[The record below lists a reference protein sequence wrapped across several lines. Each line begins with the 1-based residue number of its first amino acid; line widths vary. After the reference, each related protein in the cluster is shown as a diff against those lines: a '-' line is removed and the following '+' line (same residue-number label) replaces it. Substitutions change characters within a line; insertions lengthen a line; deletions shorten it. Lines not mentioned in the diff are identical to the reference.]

1 MTAMRNLQQIHEEIE
16 RLSEERTE
24 LWHRLSLRHDPDVRA
39 EIHGIDERLND
50 LWDEHRTL
58 RARLR
63 WGDRD
68 SIVARARVEE
78 RLERAA

>member
-1 MTAMRNLQQIHEEIE
+1 MRHLQQIHEEIE
-16 RLSEERTE
+16 RLSEERTA
-24 LWHRLSLRHDPDVRA
+24 LWHRLSYRHDPEVRA
-39 EIHGIDERLND
+39 EIHTIDERLDD